1 MNYTRRPN
9 RPDSDVYREMRRQG
23 LRRARGSGGAMMNPK
38 VLMGVTAVVLVLVV
52 WLMWK

>member
-23 LRRARGSGGAMMNPK
+23 LRRAKGEAAPLNPK
-38 VLMGVTAVVLVLVV
+38 LLVASIVVIAVLVV
-52 WLMWK
+52 WLIWK